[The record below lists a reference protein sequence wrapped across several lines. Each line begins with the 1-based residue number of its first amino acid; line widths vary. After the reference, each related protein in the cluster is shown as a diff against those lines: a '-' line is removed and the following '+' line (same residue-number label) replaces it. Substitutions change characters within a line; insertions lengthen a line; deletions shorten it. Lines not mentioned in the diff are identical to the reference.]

1 MAQLLAAIF
10 KVDALQLSLASKV
23 TFSPPSILLLLIIIF
38 WVKKV
43 ALLNDYK
50 EEEFA
55 KVSKVVEEAKQE
67 EFRRLEVKED
77 SG

>member
-1 MAQLLAAIF
+1 MWHSCLQRSTRLMRCSLVLLPR
-10 KVDALQLSLASKV
+10 
-23 TFSPPSILLLLIIIF
+23 SPFLFLLIIIF
-38 WVKKV
+38 WGKKV

>member
-1 MAQLLAAIF
+1 MRCSLVLLPR
-10 KVDALQLSLASKV
+10 
-23 TFSPPSILLLLIIIF
+23 SPFLFLLIIIF